1 MYRLLAAGLLLATSF
16 TQTSRAQTSSPQE
29 LLQHAT
35 ELQQAGDLDGAVKGY
50 RAFLAVQPDA
60 APVHS
65 NLGVLLSRLG
75 RYDEAIEEY
84 NKALGIDGS
93 NASFVRNLGLAYYKS
108 GRIPDAAEAFS
119 KAKTL
124 APDNLQTILLLA
136 DCDLR
141 MGDNKGVIS
150 LLSHVEQQNS
160 DNAAIAYM
168 LGIAMI
174 RDGRVQEGQKRVDLI
189 LRNGDSAEARFL
201 LGSQMFASGD
211 FPAAVKQF
219 AGAIE
224 LNPALPDLEAFYGR
238 ALLNTGDP
246 DAAAEAFRKEL
257 ASDPNHFE
265 ANLYLSQILGERKQW
280 SDADPLARRA
290 LQVRPDSLEAQLEV
304 ADIDIAEEKL
314 KEAKSELEAAE
325 KTWPRSAAVHSRL
338 AQVDEKLHLSQ
349 DAKREENLAR
359 TLQPKTDA
367 SGPGPKTG
375 DPAPAFS
382 ATRMGSAEQVTLA
395 ELRKSSPVLLVFG
408 SYTCPNFRS
417 ASEALGKLYPEY
429 KGKIPFYLIYIRE
442 AHSTADWASTRNQRE
457 DVTLQHPASNME
469 EQQDHA
475 TMCVRKLHIDFP
487 AFVDGMNGA
496 AEKAYAAWPSKAFL
510 LDKRGRIVYASGLSE
525 QDFKPHELEN
535 QLRKL
540 TAPGKQPPHPNGFH

>member
-1 MYRLLAAGLLLATSF
+1 MYRLLVAGLLLASSLF
-16 TQTSRAQTSSPQE
+16 AQVPSPEE
-29 LLQHAT
+29 LLRRAA
-35 ELQQAGDLDGAVKGY
+35 ELQQAGDLDGAVTSY
-50 RAFLAVQPDA
+50 REFLGLQPNE

-65 NLGVLLSRLG
+65 NLGVLLSHLG
-75 RYDEAIEEY
+75 RYDEAVVEY
-84 NKALGIDGS
+84 QKALDLDPQ
-93 NASFVRNLGLAYYKS
+93 NASIVRNLGLAYYKS
-108 GRIPDAAEAFS
+108 GRIPDAANAFS

-124 APDNLQTILLLA
+124 APDNLQTMLLLA

-141 MGDNKGVIS
+141 MGDNRAVIA
-150 LLSHVEQQNS
+150 LLTPAEQQNA

-174 RDGRVQEGQKRVDLI
+174 RDEQVEEGQKRVDRI

-219 AGAIE
+219 AGAID

-290 LQVRPDSLEAQLEV
+290 VLVRPDSLEAQLEV
-304 ADIDIAEEKL
+304 ADIDVAEEKL
-314 KEAKSELEAAE
+314 KEAKLALEAAE
-325 KTWPRSAAVHSRL
+325 KTWPRSATVHARI
-338 AQVDEKLHLSQ
+338 AQVDEKLHLTQ
-349 DAKREENLAR
+349 DSKREENLAR
-359 TLQPKTDA
+359 TLQPRKDA
-367 SGPGPKTG
+367 AGPGPKTG
-375 DPAPAFS
+375 DSAPAFT
-382 ATRMGSAEQVTLA
+382 ATRMGSADQVTLA
-395 ELRKSSPVLLVFG
+395 ELRKSNPVLLVFG

-429 KGKIPFYLIYIRE
+429 KDKIPFYLIYIRE
-442 AHSTADWASTRNQRE
+442 AHSTTDWASTKNQRE
-457 DVTLQHPASNME
+457 DVRLRPATNME

-475 TMCVRKLHIDFP
+475 TMCLRKLRIDFP
-487 AFVDGMNGA
+487 TFVDGMNGA

-525 QDFKPHELEN
+525 QDFKPEELEN

-540 TAPGKQPPHPNGFH
+540 TALGKEPPQPHGFH

>member
-1 MYRLLAAGLLLATSF
+1 MYRLLAAGLLLASSLF
-16 TQTSRAQTSSPQE
+16 AQAPSPE
-29 LLQHAT
+29 KLLRHAA
-35 ELQQAGDLDGAVKGY
+35 ELQQAGDLEGAVKGY
-50 RAFLAVQPDA
+50 REFLGLQPNE

-65 NLGVLLSRLG
+65 NLGVLLSHLG
-75 RYDEAIEEY
+75 RYDEAVVEY
-84 NKALGIDGS
+84 QKALDLDPQ
-93 NASFVRNLGLAYYKS
+93 NASIVRNLGLAYYKS
-108 GRIPDAAEAFS
+108 GRIPDAANAFS

-124 APDNLQTILLLA
+124 APDNLQTMLLLA

-141 MGDNKGVIS
+141 MGDNRAVIA
-150 LLSHVEQQNS
+150 LLTPLEQQNA

-168 LGIAMI
+168 LGIALI
-174 RDGRVQEGQKRVDLI
+174 RDGQVQEGQKRVDLI

-290 LQVRPDSLEAQLEV
+290 VMVRPDSLEAQLEV
-304 ADIDIAEEKL
+304 ADIDVAEEKL
-314 KEAKSELEAAE
+314 KEAKLALEAAE
-325 KTWPRSAAVHSRL
+325 KTWPRSATVHARL
-338 AQVDEKLHLSQ
+338 AQVDEKLHLTQ

-359 TLQPKTDA
+359 TLQPRKDA
-367 SGPGPKTG
+367 AGPGPKTG
-375 DPAPAFS
+375 DSAPAFT
-382 ATRMGSAEQVTLA
+382 ATRMGSADQVTLA
-395 ELRKSSPVLLVFG
+395 ELRKANPVLLVFG

-429 KGKIPFYLIYIRE
+429 KDKIPFYLIYIRE
-442 AHSTADWASTRNQRE
+442 AHSTTDWASTKNQRE
-457 DVTLQHPASNME
+457 DVTLRPASNME

-475 TMCVRKLHIDFP
+475 TMCVRKLRIDFP
-487 AFVDGMNGA
+487 TFVDGMNGA

-525 QDFKPHELEN
+525 QDFKPGELEN
-535 QLRKL
+535 QLRTL
-540 TAPGKQPPHPNGFH
+540 TALGKEPPQPHGFH

>member
-1 MYRLLAAGLLLATSF
+1 MYRLLAAGLLLASSLF
-16 TQTSRAQTSSPQE
+16 AQAPSPE
-29 LLQHAT
+29 EVLRHAA
-35 ELQQAGDLDGAVKGY
+35 ELQQAGDLEGAVKGY
-50 RAFLAVQPDA
+50 REFLALEPNE

-65 NLGVLLSRLG
+65 NLGVLLSHLG
-75 RYDEAIEEY
+75 RYDEAVVEY
-84 NKALGIDGS
+84 QKALDLDPQNAGI
-93 NASFVRNLGLAYYKS
+93 VRNLGLAYYKS
-108 GRIPDAAEAFS
+108 GRIPDAADAFS
-119 KAKTL
+119 KAKAL

-141 MGDNKGVIS
+141 MGDNRGVIA
-150 LLSHVEQQNS
+150 LLTPVEQQNA

-174 RDGRVQEGQKRVDLI
+174 RDGQVQEGQKRVDLI

-201 LGSQMFASGD
+201 LGSQMFTSGD

-246 DAAAEAFRKEL
+246 DAAAEAFRREL

-290 LQVRPDSLEAQLEV
+290 LQVRPDSFEAQLEV

-325 KTWPRSAAVHSRL
+325 KAWPRSAAVHARL
-338 AQVDEKLHLSQ
+338 SQVYEKLHLSR
-349 DAKREENLAR
+349 DAKREGDLAR
-359 TLQPKTDA
+359 SLQPQKDV

-375 DPAPAFS
+375 DPAPAFT
-382 ATRMGSAEQVTLA
+382 ATRMGSGDRVTLA

-408 SYTCPNFRS
+408 SYTCPNFRA
-417 ASEALGKLYPEY
+417 ASETLRKLYPEY
-429 KGKIPFYLIYIRE
+429 KDKIPFYLIYIRE
-442 AHSTADWASTRNQRE
+442 AHSTADWAATKNQRE
-457 DVTLQHPASNME
+457 DITLKPASNME

-475 TMCVRKLHIDFP
+475 TMCVRKLRIDFP
-487 AFVDGMNGA
+487 TFVDGMNGA

-525 QDFKPHELEN
+525 QDFKPDELEN

-540 TAPGKQPPHPNGFH
+540 TALGKEPVQSHGFH

>member
-1 MYRLLAAGLLLATSF
+1 MYRLLAAGLLLASSLF
-16 TQTSRAQTSSPQE
+16 AQVPSPEE
-29 LLQHAT
+29 LLRRAA
-35 ELQQAGDLDGAVKGY
+35 ELQQAGDLDGAVTSY
-50 RAFLAVQPDA
+50 REFLGLQPNE

-65 NLGVLLSRLG
+65 NLGVLLSHLG
-75 RYDEAIEEY
+75 RYDEAVVEY
-84 NKALGIDGS
+84 QKALDLDPQ
-93 NASFVRNLGLAYYKS
+93 NASIVRNLGLAYYKS
-108 GRIPDAAEAFS
+108 GRIPDAANAFS

-124 APDNLQTILLLA
+124 APDNLQTMLLLA

-141 MGDNKGVIS
+141 VGDNRAVIA
-150 LLSHVEQQNS
+150 LLTPAEQQNA
-160 DNAAIAYM
+160 DNAASAYM

-174 RDGRVQEGQKRVDLI
+174 RDGQVEEGQKRVDLI

-219 AGAIE
+219 AGAID

-265 ANLYLSQILGERKQW
+265 ANLYLSQMLGERRQW
-280 SDADPLARRA
+280 SGADPLARRA
-290 LQVRPDSLEAQLEV
+290 VLVRPDSLEAQLEV
-304 ADIDIAEEKL
+304 ADIDVAEEKL
-314 KEAKSELEAAE
+314 KEAKLALEAAE
-325 KTWPRSAAVHSRL
+325 KTWPRSATVHARI
-338 AQVDEKLHLSQ
+338 AQVDEKLHLTQ

-359 TLQPKTDA
+359 TLQPRKDA
-367 SGPGPKTG
+367 AGPGPKTG
-375 DPAPAFS
+375 DSAPAFT
-382 ATRMGSAEQVTLA
+382 ATRMGSADQVTLA
-395 ELRKSSPVLLVFG
+395 ELRKSNPVLLVFG

-429 KGKIPFYLIYIRE
+429 KDKIPFYLIYIRE
-442 AHSTADWASTRNQRE
+442 AHSTTDWASTKNQRE
-457 DVTLQHPASNME
+457 DVTLRPAGNME

-475 TMCVRKLHIDFP
+475 TMCVRKLRIDFP
-487 AFVDGMNGA
+487 TFVDGMNGA

-525 QDFKPHELEN
+525 QDFKPEELEN
-535 QLRKL
+535 QLRTL
-540 TAPGKQPPHPNGFH
+540 TALGKEPPQPHGFH

>member
-1 MYRLLAAGLLLATSF
+1 MYRLLAAGLLLASSLF
-16 TQTSRAQTSSPQE
+16 AQAPSPE
-29 LLQHAT
+29 KLLRHAA
-35 ELQQAGDLDGAVKGY
+35 ELQRAGDLEGAVKGY
-50 RAFLAVQPDA
+50 REFLGLQPNE

-65 NLGVLLSRLG
+65 NLGVLLSHLG
-75 RYDEAIEEY
+75 RYDEAVVEY
-84 NKALGIDGS
+84 QKALDLDPQ
-93 NASFVRNLGLAYYKS
+93 NASIVRNLGLAYYKS
-108 GRIPDAAEAFS
+108 GRIPDAANAFS

-124 APDNLQTILLLA
+124 APDNLQTMLLLA

-141 MGDNKGVIS
+141 MGDNRAVIA
-150 LLSHVEQQNS
+150 LLTPLEQQNA

-168 LGIAMI
+168 LGIALI
-174 RDGRVQEGQKRVDLI
+174 RDGQVQEGQKRVDLI

-290 LQVRPDSLEAQLEV
+290 VMVRPDSLEAQLEV
-304 ADIDIAEEKL
+304 ADIDVAEEKL
-314 KEAKSELEAAE
+314 KEAKLALEAAE
-325 KTWPRSAAVHSRL
+325 KTWPRSATVHARL
-338 AQVDEKLHLSQ
+338 AQVDEKLHLTQ

-359 TLQPKTDA
+359 TLQPRKDA
-367 SGPGPKTG
+367 AGPGPKTG
-375 DPAPAFS
+375 DSAPAFT
-382 ATRMGSAEQVTLA
+382 ATRMGSADQVTLA
-395 ELRKSSPVLLVFG
+395 ELRKANPVLLVFG

-429 KGKIPFYLIYIRE
+429 KDKIPFYLIYIRE
-442 AHSTADWASTRNQRE
+442 AHSTTDWASTKNQRE
-457 DVTLQHPASNME
+457 DVTLRPASNME

-475 TMCVRKLHIDFP
+475 TMCVRKLRIDFP
-487 AFVDGMNGA
+487 TFVDGMNGA

-525 QDFKPHELEN
+525 QDFKPGELEN
-535 QLRKL
+535 QLRTL
-540 TAPGKQPPHPNGFH
+540 TALGKEPPQPHGFH

>member
-1 MYRLLAAGLLLATSF
+1 MYRLLAAGLLLASSLF
-16 TQTSRAQTSSPQE
+16 AQVPSPEE
-29 LLQHAT
+29 LLRRAA
-35 ELQQAGDLDGAVKGY
+35 ELQQAGDLDGAVTSY
-50 RAFLAVQPDA
+50 REFLGLQPNE

-65 NLGVLLSRLG
+65 NLGVLLSHLG
-75 RYDEAIEEY
+75 RYDEAVVEY
-84 NKALGIDGS
+84 QKALDLDPQ
-93 NASFVRNLGLAYYKS
+93 NASIVRNLGLAYYKS
-108 GRIPDAAEAFS
+108 GRIPDAANAFS

-124 APDNLQTILLLA
+124 APDNLQTMLLLA

-141 MGDNKGVIS
+141 MGDNRAVIA
-150 LLSHVEQQNS
+150 LLTPAEQQNA

-174 RDGRVQEGQKRVDLI
+174 RDEQVEEGQKRVDRI
-189 LRNGDSAEARFL
+189 LRNGESAEARFL

-219 AGAIE
+219 AGAID

-265 ANLYLSQILGERKQW
+265 ANLYLSQILGERQQW

-290 LQVRPDSLEAQLEV
+290 VLVRPDSLEAQLEV
-304 ADIDIAEEKL
+304 ADIDVAEEKL
-314 KEAKSELEAAE
+314 KEAKLALEAAE
-325 KTWPRSAAVHSRL
+325 KTWPRSATVHARI
-338 AQVDEKLHLSQ
+338 AHVDEKLHLTQ

-359 TLQPKTDA
+359 TLQPRKDA
-367 SGPGPKTG
+367 AGPGPKTG
-375 DPAPAFS
+375 DSAPAFT
-382 ATRMGSAEQVTLA
+382 ATRMGSADQVTLA
-395 ELRKSSPVLLVFG
+395 ELRKSNPVLLVFG

-429 KGKIPFYLIYIRE
+429 KDKIPFYLIYIRE
-442 AHSTADWASTRNQRE
+442 AHSTTDWASTKNQRE
-457 DVTLQHPASNME
+457 DVRLRPATNME

-475 TMCVRKLHIDFP
+475 TMCVRKLRIDFP
-487 AFVDGMNGA
+487 TFVDGMNGA

-525 QDFKPHELEN
+525 QDFKPEELEN

-540 TAPGKQPPHPNGFH
+540 TALGKEPPQPHRFH

>member
-1 MYRLLAAGLLLATSF
+1 MHRLLAAGLLLASSLF
-16 TQTSRAQTSSPQE
+16 AQAPSPEE
-29 LLQHAT
+29 LLRHTA
-35 ELQQAGDLDGAVKGY
+35 ELQQAGDLEGAVKGY
-50 RAFLAVQPDA
+50 REFLGLQPNE

-65 NLGVLLSRLG
+65 NLGVLLSHLG
-75 RYDEAIEEY
+75 RYDEAVVEY
-84 NKALGIDGS
+84 QKALDLDPQ
-93 NASFVRNLGLAYYKS
+93 NASIVRNLGLAYYKS
-108 GRIPDAAEAFS
+108 GRIPDAANAFS

-124 APDNLQTILLLA
+124 APDNFQTMLLLA

-141 MGDNKGVIS
+141 MGDNRAVIV
-150 LLSHVEQQNS
+150 LLTPLEQQNA

-174 RDGRVQEGQKRVDLI
+174 RDGQVQEGQKRVDLI

-265 ANLYLSQILGERKQW
+265 ANLHLSQILGERKQW

-290 LQVRPDSLEAQLEV
+290 ALVRPDSLEAQLEV
-304 ADIDIAEEKL
+304 ADIDVAEEKL
-314 KEAKSELEAAE
+314 KEAKLALEAAE
-325 KTWPRSAAVHSRL
+325 KTWPRSATVHARL
-338 AQVDEKLHLSQ
+338 AQVDEKLHLTQ

-359 TLQPKTDA
+359 TLQPRKNA
-367 SGPGPKTG
+367 AGPGPKTG
-375 DPAPAFS
+375 DSAPAFT
-382 ATRMGSAEQVTLA
+382 ATRMGSADQVTLA
-395 ELRKSSPVLLVFG
+395 GLRKSNPVLLVFG

-429 KGKIPFYLIYIRE
+429 KDKIPFYLIYIRE
-442 AHSTADWASTRNQRE
+442 AHSTTDWASTKNQRE
-457 DVTLQHPASNME
+457 DVTLRPASNME

-475 TMCVRKLHIDFP
+475 TMCVRKLRIDFP
-487 AFVDGMNGA
+487 TFVDGMNGA

-525 QDFKPHELEN
+525 QDFKPDELEN

-540 TAPGKQPPHPNGFH
+540 TALGKEPPQPHGFH

>member
-1 MYRLLAAGLLLATSF
+1 MYRLLAAGLLLASSLF
-16 TQTSRAQTSSPQE
+16 AQVPSPEE
-29 LLQHAT
+29 LLRRAA
-35 ELQQAGDLDGAVKGY
+35 ELQQAGDLDGAVTSY
-50 RAFLAVQPDA
+50 REFLGLQPNE

-65 NLGVLLSRLG
+65 NLGVLLSHLG
-75 RYDEAIEEY
+75 RYDEAVVEY
-84 NKALGIDGS
+84 QKALDLDPQ
-93 NASFVRNLGLAYYKS
+93 NASIVRNLGLAYYKS
-108 GRIPDAAEAFS
+108 GRMPDAANAFS

-124 APDNLQTILLLA
+124 APDNLQTMLLLA

-141 MGDNKGVIS
+141 MGDNRAVIA
-150 LLSHVEQQNS
+150 LLTPREQQNA

-174 RDGRVQEGQKRVDLI
+174 RDGQVQEGQKRVDLI
-189 LRNGDSAEARFL
+189 LSNGDSAEARFL

-290 LQVRPDSLEAQLEV
+290 VLVRPDSLEAQLEV
-304 ADIDIAEEKL
+304 ADIDVAEEKL
-314 KEAKSELEAAE
+314 KEAKLALEAAE
-325 KTWPRSAAVHSRL
+325 KTWPRSATVHARI
-338 AQVDEKLHLSQ
+338 AQVDEKLHLTQ

-359 TLQPKTDA
+359 TLQPRKDA
-367 SGPGPKTG
+367 AGPGPKTG
-375 DPAPAFS
+375 DSAPAFT
-382 ATRMGSAEQVTLA
+382 ATRMGSADQVTLA
-395 ELRKSSPVLLVFG
+395 ELRKSNPVLLVFG

-429 KGKIPFYLIYIRE
+429 KDKIPFYLIYIRE
-442 AHSTADWASTRNQRE
+442 AHSTTDWASTKNQRE
-457 DVTLQHPASNME
+457 DVTLRPATNME

-475 TMCVRKLHIDFP
+475 TMCVRKLRIDFP
-487 AFVDGMNGA
+487 TFVDGMNGA

-525 QDFKPHELEN
+525 QDFKPEELEN

-540 TAPGKQPPHPNGFH
+540 TALGKEPPQPHGFH

>member
-1 MYRLLAAGLLLATSF
+1 MYRLLAAGLLLASSLF
-16 TQTSRAQTSSPQE
+16 AQVPSPAE
-29 LLQHAT
+29 LLRRAT
-35 ELQQAGDLDGAVKGY
+35 ELQQAGDLDGAVTSY
-50 RAFLAVQPDA
+50 REFLALQPNE

-75 RYDEAIEEY
+75 RYDEAVVEY
-84 NKALGIDGS
+84 QKALDLDPQNAGI
-93 NASFVRNLGLAYYKS
+93 VRNLGLAYYKS
-108 GRIPDAAEAFS
+108 GRIPDAANAFS

-124 APDNLQTILLLA
+124 APDNLQTMLLLA

-141 MGDNKGVIS
+141 MGDNRAVIA
-150 LLSHVEQQNS
+150 LLTPAEQQYA

-174 RDGRVQEGQKRVDLI
+174 RDGQVQEGQKRVDGI

-219 AGAIE
+219 AGAID

-238 ALLNTGDP
+238 ALLNMGDP

-290 LQVRPDSLEAQLEV
+290 VLVRPDSLEAQIEV
-304 ADIDIAEEKL
+304 ADIDVAEEKL
-314 KEAKSELEAAE
+314 KEAKLALEAAE
-325 KTWPRSAAVHSRL
+325 KTWPRSATVHSRI
-338 AQVDEKLHLSQ
+338 AQVDEKLHLTQ

-359 TLQPKTDA
+359 TLQPRKDA
-367 SGPGPKTG
+367 AGPGPKTG
-375 DPAPAFS
+375 DSAPGFT
-382 ATRMGSAEQVTLA
+382 ATRMGSADQVTLA
-395 ELRKSSPVLLVFG
+395 ELRKSNPVLLVFG

-429 KGKIPFYLIYIRE
+429 KDKIPFYLIYIRE
-442 AHSTADWASTRNQRE
+442 AHSTTDWASTKNQRE
-457 DVTLQHPASNME
+457 DVRLRPATNME

-475 TMCVRKLHIDFP
+475 TMCVRKLRIDFP
-487 AFVDGMNGA
+487 TFVDGMNGA

-525 QDFKPHELEN
+525 QDFKPEELEN

-540 TAPGKQPPHPNGFH
+540 TALGKEPPQPHGFH